1 MPYTIHNL
9 AKLAGVSVR
18 TLHYYDEI
26 GLLSPASIQKNGYR
40 QYEEPQLIRL
50 QQILFFRE
58 LDFELSEIKEIL
70 NRPNY
75 SVIGALQE
83 QKKMIELKRKRLD
96 KLITTITTTI
106 TTMQNNQPIKD
117 EELYDAFK
125 DNDVKQY
132 QAEVKERWG
141 NTEAYKQSTAKV
153 AKMTKA
159 EMAALKEKQKNLTER
174 LAAAM
179 DMPFDSQKAQGLV
192 AEHYQGIQFFY
203 DCPIEMYQNLGQMYV
218 DDPRFTAYYDKFRP
232 GLAAWVRDGIAYFCS
247 EQMKNKNR

>member
-26 GLLSPASIQKNGYR
+26 GLLSPANIQKNGYR

-58 LDFELSEIKEIL
+58 LDFELAEIKEIL

-75 SVIGALQE
+75 SVIGALDE

-106 TTMQNNQPIKD
+106 TTMQNNQPIKGD
-117 EELYDAFK
+117 ELYDAFK
-125 DNDVKQY
+125 DDDVKQY

-141 NTEAYKQSTAKV
+141 NTEAYKQSTAKI
-153 AKMTKA
+153 AKMTKD
-159 EMAALKEKQKNLTER
+159 EMAKLKEDGKKFTQK
-174 LAAAM
+174 LADTM
-179 DMPFDSQKAQGLV
+179 DLPVDSPEAQALV
-192 AEHYQGIQFFY
+192 AEHYKGIQFFY
-203 DCPIEMYQNLGQMYV
+203 DCPTEMYRNLGKMYV
-218 DDPRFTAYYDKFRP
+218 DDPRFTAYYDTFRP
-232 GLAAWVRDGIAYFCS
+232 GLAVWLRDAINYFCDQRTS
-247 EQMKNKNR
+247 

>member
-1 MPYTIHNL
+1 MAYTIHNL

-70 NRPNY
+70 SRPNY
-75 SVIGALQE
+75 SVVGALQE

-96 KLITTITTTI
+96 RLITTITTTI

-132 QAEVKERWG
+132 QTEVKERWG

-159 EMAALKEKQKNLTER
+159 EMEALKEKQKQLTQK
-174 LAAAM
+174 LADAM
-179 DMPFDSQKAQGLV
+179 DLPIESAEAQALV
-192 AEHYQGIQFFY
+192 TEHYQGIQFFY
-203 DCPIEMYQNLGQMYV
+203 DCPTEMYRNLGKMYIE
-218 DDPRFTAYYDKFRP
+218 DPRFTAYYDKFRP
-232 GLAAWVRDGIAYFCS
+232 GLAAWLQQAITYFCDQRTS
-247 EQMKNKNR
+247 